1 MGDTAVLVGSSGLF
15 GFDTSVPALTED
27 IDVAIPEVVVA
38 EHGPAIVESLVQQGF
53 EHEHGTASFVDTDG
67 VTFDL
72 LGYGDPGAGD
82 HIGGAG
88 ALRVMVFEDIS
99 RIVGEMRAT
108 TALAHGGRAMTP
120 AGFVV
125 SKLLTERAH
134 KGTKDKL
141 QALLV
146 LAERSNDERFA
157 AEVADLLRG
166 VDPVRIEDLSAS
178 AQDACIALGRDP
190 RFSDAGAEGYLPE
203 IERVEAGFG
212 SRPFWRKSMVERKR
226 RLTAD
231 ERLAELRRD
240 QARIRRDRM
249 LRELAGPRWGRMVRV
264 TPAFFER
271 AGTINTHVLRA
282 ERARVIEALREDAVF
297 ALDTAMRIAHGSGL
311 LASGDIQAYLTARE
325 PLARLASSGLIV
337 SDPHSDRVLIRPW
350 AGPDRLLACIVGEP
364 PPHHVVE
371 GGFRVVTDERLRQE
385 LIGAVGAR
393 VDLFALLDRAD
404 EAASFRAGG

>member
-1 MGDTAVLVGSSGLF
+1 
-15 GFDTSVPALTED
+15 
-27 IDVAIPEVVVA
+27 
-38 EHGPAIVESLVQQGF
+38 
-53 EHEHGTASFVDTDG
+53 
-67 VTFDL
+67 
-72 LGYGDPGAGD
+72 
-82 HIGGAG
+82 
-88 ALRVMVFEDIS
+88 
-99 RIVGEMRAT
+99 
-108 TALAHGGRAMTP
+108 
-120 AGFVV
+120 
-125 SKLLTERAH
+125 
-134 KGTKDKL
+134 
-141 QALLV
+141 
-146 LAERSNDERFA
+146 
-157 AEVADLLRG
+157 
-166 VDPVRIEDLSAS
+166 
-178 AQDACIALGRDP
+178 
-190 RFSDAGAEGYLPE
+190 
-203 IERVEAGFG
+203 
-212 SRPFWRKSMVERKR
+212 MVERKR

-249 LRELAGPRWGRMVRV
+249 LRELAGPRWERMVRV

-271 AGTINTHVLRA
+271 AGTINAHVLRA

-371 GGFRVVTDERLRQE
+371 GGFRVVTDERLRRE

-404 EAASFRAGG
+404 EAASSRAGG